1 MKCKMVIQTSR
12 LLVLITAFFCSVLN
26 TNGQQ
31 GTATQN
37 GFFPDTL
44 NKGRLTGVIIAQSA
58 VYAGAITGL
67 SALYYKDYKRSSF
80 YFYNDND
87 SWLQMDKMGHVFASY
102 YLSQIMHLSYRWA
115 GVERKKAILFGSLLS
130 YTFQLNIEILDGIS
144 SKWGFS
150 WGDIAA
156 NTAGCLLFAGQ
167 QLAWDEQRFVVKYSW
182 HPTDYPQFNPNILGS
197 TVVENLWED
206 YNGMT
211 FWLSGNISSFL
222 PEKSKFPKWLNVA
235 FGYSGEGL
243 AANPDQ
249 FLQYRQ
255 FFFSLDVD
263 LTRIPT
269 RSKSLKALFAILNL
283 IKIPCPAIEYNT
295 MGQFRFYYI
304 YF

>member
-1 MKCKMVIQTSR
+1 MVNQTS
-12 LLVLITAFFCSVLN
+12 LWLVFIMAFFCSVLN
-26 TNGQQ
+26 SNGQQ
-31 GTATQN
+31 DTATHN
-37 GFFPDTL
+37 GSFPDTL
-44 NKGRLTGVIIAQSA
+44 NKKRLTGVIIAQST

-102 YLSQIMHLSYRWA
+102 YLSQVMHLSYRWA
-115 GVERKKAILFGSLLS
+115 GVERRKAILFGSLLS

-182 HPTDYPQFNPNILGS
+182 HPTDYSQYNPNILGS

-235 FGYSGEGL
+235 FGYGGEGL
-243 AANPDQ
+243 AANTDQ

-283 IKIPCPAIEYNT
+283 IKIPCPSIEYNT
-295 MGQFRFYYI
+295 LGQFRFYYI